1 MAFHVELDESRV
13 LDYLGDPQRALSV
26 EDIDKLLDFLESPS
40 GIAGFRDD
48 PSYRCAP
55 GSPHYEVRYVFLDSA
70 GRIRQ
75 FCFIVNDASA
85 AYGVLR
91 VVYADE
97 G

>member
-1 MAFHVELDESRV
+1 MAFHIEIDESGV
-13 LDYLGDPQRALSV
+13 LDYLGDPQRGLSV
-26 EDIDKLLDFLESPS
+26 EDIDKLLNFLESPS
-40 GIAGFRDD
+40 GIAAFRDD

-55 GSPHYEVRYVFLDSA
+55 GSSNFEARYVFLDSA